1 MAEENG
7 ESNQEAAIGPS
18 AVVPKAGMGSK
29 KLAAMVIAVALLIA
43 LPLSYLAIENMNS
56 GGSEHVAVTVTANEE
71 TVDLTISQLRDMDTC
86 DGSGYLM
93 KSTGTILGPLNYTGV
108 PVKDLIDLVY
118 DGDNYSLRV
127 VAWDDYEMTYN
138 SVQVENGTFPVYDLD
153 GTVLGPMNVTMMLA
167 FEDDGEE
174 MTYDDLRIVLVD
186 ESVPIT
192 DGHFWA
198 KQVKSIEVLPYIQD
212 WTLHLSGVSS
222 MDLDRQTFE
231 SLASCAYHTVE
242 YTFTNDTGEHTYEGV
257 PLWVVISAVDGGDAP
272 DGHYMFNDALAEA
285 GYTVNVTAMSD
296 DPYSAF
302 FDAAQV
308 ARNDSILVVYKLDGE
323 VLPEDSFPLRIVGD
337 DLSSSLKVKQ
347 ITHITIEGFAAQP
360 EWEIALHGLTD
371 VTFTQWDFVSL
382 FNCDEGIH
390 VAYYNYTEDEVDHSY
405 AGIPLWILVGLV
417 DGGVETMHWVFNDTL
432 AGLGYTVTVAATDYS
447 VDLPSSQ
454 VEHNDSLILALKLDG
469 EYLTGDYYPVLLTGE
484 DLSSSM
490 KVKSVSSI
498 TLTDLPE

>member
-1 MAEENG
+1 
-7 ESNQEAAIGPS
+7 
-18 AVVPKAGMGSK
+18 MGSK
-29 KLAAMVIAVALLIA
+29 KLAAMVIGVALLIA

-108 PVKDLIDLVY
+108 PVKDLIDRVY

-242 YTFTNDTGEHTYEGV
+242 YTFTNDTGEHVYEGV

-347 ITHITIEGFAAQP
+347 ITHITIEGFVAQP
-360 EWEIALHGLTD
+360 EWEITLHGLTD

-432 AGLGYTVTVAATDYS
+432 ADLGYTVTVAATDYS